1 MPELET
7 PQAEANP
14 DTVLLMYEVAREQ
27 LAEQSEN
34 WERLDAKAFQLL
46 AAGGVILGVAGL
58 GFPGWMP
65 WLAGAVIAF
74 LALAAAS
81 LSAAWVRDYLTPFA
95 ADRLLTNHWFEQP
108 DVLRYAVLH
117 TAALQSIPANRKALA
132 GKAKLVTGA
141 SLAFAAEALFIGLWA
156 MSGV

>member
-1 MPELET
+1 MPEQEAA
-7 PQAEANP
+7 QAEANP
-14 DTVLLMYEVAREQ
+14 DTVRLMYEVARAQ
-27 LAEQSEN
+27 LAEQSGD

-46 AAGGVILGVAGL
+46 AAGGVVLGVAGL

-74 LALAAAS
+74 LSLAATAI
-81 LSAAWVRDYLTPFA
+81 AATWVRDYLTPFA